1 MGHIILKIILIG
13 VGILAILSLGIG
25 IFQQDG
31 LFIVVGILLAIM
43 TWLIYAQT
51 RQSLNNP
58 FSK

>member
-1 MGHIILKIILIG
+1 MGYIILKIILIG

-31 LFIVVGILLAIM
+31 LFIVVGVLLAIM
-43 TWLIYAQT
+43 TWLIYTQT
-51 RQSLNNP
+51 RQSLHNP

>member
-1 MGHIILKIILIG
+1 MGYIILKVILIG

-58 FSK
+58 FNK

>member
-1 MGHIILKIILIG
+1 MGYIILKIILIG

-31 LFIVVGILLAIM
+31 LFIVVGVLLAIM

-51 RQSLNNP
+51 PSV
-58 FSK
+58 FK